1 MKTSIQRAIRRGR
14 RITIIT
20 YSLQPRTEKTIKSI
34 LYLIL
39 KFYNREHLHDSIYSV
54 LFESI
59 MNCVKANAKRVFFEE
74 RQLDIK
80 NLNDYKS
87 GIRIFKQEIGNQRLR
102 ELCEKGRQKNIFIKV
117 IYTHHP
123 KGLKIEIL
131 NSAEILKEEELR
143 IRSKL
148 SKGQRYENLFD
159 FYNDNSDP
167 TEGEGLGLVLSL
179 LMLKSEGV
187 DTSDF
192 RIGSKNGLTKTRIE
206 IPFTNDYISERA
218 LYTLELNEQGIN

>member
-1 MKTSIQRAIRRGR
+1 M
-14 RITIIT
+14 
-20 YSLQPRTEKTIKSI
+20 
-34 LYLIL
+34 
-39 KFYNREHLHDSIYSV
+39 
-54 LFESI
+54 
-59 MNCVKANAKRVFFEE
+59 
-74 RQLDIK
+74 
-80 NLNDYKS
+80 
-87 GIRIFKQEIGNQRLR
+87 
-102 ELCEKGRQKNIFIKV
+102 
-117 IYTHHP
+117 
-123 KGLKIEIL
+123 KIEIL